1 MTMFVEPSELLATL
15 RDGAW
20 LDAQEFP
27 PLTYAVPGVIPE
39 GSVLLVGAPKIGKSW
54 LVLTIALAAAAGG
67 QALSIQVP
75 KRPVFY
81 LALEDGDR
89 RLQDRCRKL
98 LRGDPIP
105 RDFEYLTRVEGP
117 VSTRSPRGSTSTMTC
132 RPW

>member
-1 MTMFVEPSELLATL
+1 MTYPPDADRLLATL
-15 RDGAW
+15 RTGAW

-89 RLQDRCRKL
+89 RLQDRCRRL
-98 LRGDPIP
+98 LAGDAIP
-105 RDFEYLTRVEGP
+105 E
-117 VSTRSPRGSTSTMTC
+117 
-132 RPW
+132 